1 MDAAAWSSVD
11 HRASSSTAS
20 RPRKSAARRPNARAA
35 DTIQSFD
42 IQRFWRTG
50 SGDPPC
56 VDRDWEICGRYGGSD
71 PPSGGH
77 HSSARAPPPPLVLIR
92 SGERRCVVNRPAG
105 GKITPPH
112 ILRRRR
118 EVIASISRL
127 GAAKGASRFT
137 LNKNTDRV
145 TIDIDCG
152 RRTCHYHGR
161 GDTACSICR
170 ILPPSF

>member
-1 MDAAAWSSVD
+1 MRRRGRRWIIERLHQRQAG
-11 HRASSSTAS
+11 RASRQPDDRMHGPLTLFSRSTFSVSGVRDRVILHAS
-20 RPRKSAARRPNARAA
+20 IA
-35 DTIQSFD
+35 
-42 IQRFWRTG
+42 TG
-50 SGDPPC
+50 KFA
-56 VDRDWEICGRYGGSD
+56 GRYGGSD
-71 PPSGGH
+71 PLSGGH